1 MKNLFATL
9 NRFSQVLVTAS
20 CLTMAHAASTNIA
33 HVDVERAR
41 QLIAEKKVIVLDIR
55 TPQEFAA
62 GHIAGATNIDF
73 RASNFEKSIAALDNK
88 KPYLLHCASGNRS
101 TQALPVFEKLDFK
114 SVYHLDGGIKA
125 WEKAKLPVDKSP

>member
-1 MKNLFATL
+1 
-9 NRFSQVLVTAS
+9 
-20 CLTMAHAASTNIA
+20 MAHAASTNIA